1 MWKLEE
7 KKKFLGLITM
17 LAEFYNKKYSD
28 LLTEIW
34 IEALSLY
41 PFEKVKKAVYKY
53 MLSEKSAPQ
62 LIDVIKLVEQIDK
75 LDEEIEILKK
85 IEEKWDKIL
94 LDILHLFEQ
103 DFRLKP

>member
-7 KKKFLGLITM
+7 KKKFLGLMTM

-28 LLTEIW
+28 LLIEIW

-41 PFEKVKKAVYKY
+41 PFETVKKAVYKY

-62 LIDVIKLVEQIDK
+62 LIDVIRLVEQIDK

-85 IEEKWDKIL
+85 IEEKWNKIL
-94 LDILHLFEQ
+94 LNILHLFE
-103 DFRLKP
+103 